1 MKSFDEV
8 ESPNTKPVKAKPVNL
23 DDLVYKYEE
32 EKVWEELVISR
43 IVPFLVAKYPE
54 MLDASPVLRRPED
67 LAQVYKNIP
76 LQTQTPRGVKS
87 APMG

>member
-1 MKSFDEV
+1 MITDETTLKAFSAV
-8 ESPNTKPVKAKPVNL
+8 ASPNTEQVKPKPGNL

-32 EKVWEELVISR
+32 EKIREEPVISR

-76 LQTQTPRGVKS
+76 LQTG
-87 APMG
+87 

>member
-1 MKSFDEV
+1 MVSLKAFNEV
-8 ESPNTKPVKAKPVNL
+8 ESPNTEPVKPKPVNL
-23 DDLVYKYEE
+23 DHLAYKYEE
-32 EKVWEELVISR
+32 EKIREEVVISR

-76 LQTQTPRGVKS
+76 LQTG
-87 APMG
+87 

>member
-1 MKSFDEV
+1 MKSFGEV
-8 ESPNTKPVKAKPVNL
+8 ESPNTQPVKPKPVNL

-32 EKVWEELVISR
+32 EKIWEELVISR

-76 LQTQTPRGVKS
+76 LQTG
-87 APMG
+87 